1 MRSINLA
8 NLNRV
13 RTGLVRVATTGCG
26 MGDVARMDDRSVS
39 KRHYRAAAPKA
50 EKRAF
55 KECAFAAAGPAPSP
69 AGLSISRSSIANL
82 HQAQTTRQ
90 WRHVGPAVSP
100 ASLRVS

>member
-1 MRSINLA
+1 MRCLTQT

-13 RTGLVRVATTGCG
+13 RTGLVRARTTGCG

-39 KRHYRAAAPKA
+39 KRHYRAAAHKA

-55 KECAFAAAGPAPSP
+55 AECAFTATGPAPSSHGP
-69 AGLSISRSSIANL
+69 ACLQSSIARL
-82 HQAQTTRQ
+82 HQAQSGRQ
-90 WRHVGPAVSP
+90 WRHVGPTVSP